1 MRVAP
6 KEEVAVAAAATDKRT
21 RFHWG
26 LLAAGALG
34 FCLPLT
40 AAVLPEDRAD
50 ALYHAY
56 SGGGLD
62 VSGPSVLARKQ
73 LGKYTSLFGNYYVDS
88 ISSASIDV
96 VTTASKYNERREEKT
111 LGGDFLYDKTLFNLS
126 FTNSEESDFSAN
138 SAAFGVSH
146 SMFGDLTTI
155 SLGYGQGW
163 DTVRRR
169 ANKAGDLDPDFEKRA
184 DRQRYRLGLSQV
196 LSKNSLINLNYELV
210 TDEGYLN
217 NPYRSVR
224 YLDSSGNYQ
233 YQSEV
238 YPNTRTSHAL
248 GLKALYYLPYRAAIH
263 GEVRGFIDTWG
274 IDAYIGEVGYVHP
287 LGRDWILEASYRYYT
302 QSRADF
308 YSDLFPRQDAQN
320 YLARD
325 KELSTYVSHG
335 LGLGASY
342 HFAQRGWGFIDKGS
356 LNLKYNYM
364 QFSYQDFRDLRVEGY
379 TPGTEPLYSFSAQV
393 LRLFISVWY

>member
-1 MRVAP
+1 VHVAP
-6 KEEVAVAAAATDKRT
+6 KEEVAVAAAATDKRG

-56 SGGGLD
+56 SGGGLE
-62 VSGPSVLARKQ
+62 VNGPSILARKQ
-73 LGKYTSLFGNYYVDS
+73 LGKYTSLFGNYYVDA

-111 LGGDFLYDKTLFNLS
+111 LGGDFLYEKTLFNLS

-146 SMFGDLTTI
+146 SMFGDR
-155 SLGYGQGW
+155 

-196 LSKNSLINLNYELV
+196 LSKNSLVDLNYELV

-224 YLDSSGNYQ
+224 YLDGSGNYQ

-248 GLKALYYLPYRAAIH
+248 GLKALYYLPYRAAVH

-274 IDAYIGEVGYVHP
+274 INAFIGEVGYVHP
-287 LGRDWILEASYRYYT
+287 LGKDWTLEASYRYYT
-302 QSRADF
+302 QGHADF
-308 YSDLFPRQDAQN
+308 YSDLFPRQNAQN

-335 LGLGASY
+335 LGLGTSY
-342 HFAQRGWGFIDKGS
+342 HFAQHGWGFIDKGS
-356 LNLKYNYM
+356 LNIKYNYM
-364 QFSYQDFRDLRVEGY
+364 QFNYQDFRDLRAEGY
-379 TPGTEPLYSFSAQV
+379 TPGTEPLYSFSASV
-393 LRLFISVWY
+393 LRLFISIWY